1 MMNDHNNY
9 YQPMTSR
16 NKNLNYHQPKTE
28 YIKEELTLL
37 DRIPTNGGYYQMES
51 EISRSIG
58 QDGEISDIKK
68 PPPQRAS
75 HHDYLEF

>member
-1 MMNDHNNY
+1 MMNDPNNY

-16 NKNLNYHQPKTE
+16 NRNPTFNKPKTE

-37 DRIPTNGGYYQMES
+37 DRLPTTGGLRGFYPLDS

-58 QDGEISDIKK
+58 
-68 PPPQRAS
+68 
-75 HHDYLEF
+75 

>member
-1 MMNDHNNY
+1 MMNDHNY

-16 NKNLNYHQPKTE
+16 NRNNVYKPKTE

-37 DRIPTNGGYYQMES
+37 DRIPTNGGGGMGGFYHIES

-58 QDGEISDIKK
+58 QDGEISDIKR
-68 PPPQRAS
+68 PPPLQENAK
-75 HHDYLEF
+75 

>member
-1 MMNDHNNY
+1 MMNDHNY

-16 NKNLNYHQPKTE
+16 NRNSVQNYKPKTE

-37 DRIPTNGGYYQMES
+37 DRIPTNGGVGGGFYQIES

-58 QDGEISDIKK
+58 
-68 PPPQRAS
+68 
-75 HHDYLEF
+75 